1 MWGAHLLMVLAVV
14 ATSLLGWWQWTVSQ
28 GHKADQ
34 SASLAHARPVPLRSV
49 MGHNDA
55 FPGAQTGRPA
65 VLEGVWVPSGTV
77 YVGGHQGGYWVA
89 TPLAI
94 GSSATDPAIYVV
106 RGWVARAGTAPAAPT
121 GSARLV
127 GWMQPPENGGLT
139 DDDPND
145 DVLPELAV
153 ADALNHVKQ
162 DLYSGYAV
170 VADAEHAWPAAD
182 AAVNDG
188 TAGLTPAQPN
198 TTPKAGFTT
207 GLRNALYAFEW
218 WVFGLFAIYIW
229 WRYVRDA
236 SSSDRSADDEG
247 EAEKP
252 TQEDA
257 VRSGS

>member
-1 MWGAHLLMVLAVV
+1 MWGAHLLLVLAVV

-28 GHKADQ
+28 GHKADR
-34 SASLAHARPVPLRSV
+34 SASLAHARPVPLSSV

-55 FPGAQTGRPA
+55 FPGAETGRPA
-65 VLEGVWVPSGTV
+65 VLEGVWVPAGTV

-106 RGWVARAGTAPAAPT
+106 RGWVARPGTAPAAPT
-121 GSARLV
+121 GPARLV
-127 GWMQPPENGGLT
+127 GWMQPPENGGLA
-139 DDDPND
+139 DDDPTD
-145 DVLPELAV
+145 DVLPELAI
-153 ADALNHVKQ
+153 ADAMNHVKQ

-170 VADAEHAWPAAD
+170 VADGDRGWPAAD
-182 AAVNDG
+182 AARNDG
-188 TAGLTPAQPN
+188 TAGLKAAEPN
-198 TTPKAGFTT
+198 TPPAAGFTT

-229 WRYVRDA
+229 WRYVREA
-236 SSSDRSADDEG
+236 LSADGESDDEG

-252 TQEDA
+252 AQEDA